1 MEPRRTSP
9 VGSMAVNTNRPATVM
24 LSKAAV
30 VVALDELVIGL
41 KKPLVGA
48 AEDGEIAAQLR
59 ALADTV
65 QAGRDEWVVASARKA
80 QRASALAQRRGFWG
94 LL

>member
-1 MEPRRTSP
+1 M
-9 VGSMAVNTNRPATVM
+9 MANTNRPATLI

-30 VVALDELVIGL
+30 VVALDEIVIGL
-41 KKPLVGA
+41 KKPLVET

>member
-1 MEPRRTSP
+1 
-9 VGSMAVNTNRPATVM
+9 MAANTNRPATVM

-41 KKPLVGA
+41 KKPPMGT

-65 QAGRDEWVVASARKA
+65 QAGRDEWVVARARKA
-80 QRASALAQRRGFWG
+80 QRASALAQQCSFWG

>member
-1 MEPRRTSP
+1 
-9 VGSMAVNTNRPATVM
+9 MAVNTNRPATVM
-24 LSKAAV
+24 ISKDDV
-30 VVALDELVIGL
+30 VVELYELVIGL

-65 QAGRDEWVVASARKA
+65 QAGRDEWVVARARKA
-80 QRASALAQRRGFWG
+80 QRASALAQQCSFWG